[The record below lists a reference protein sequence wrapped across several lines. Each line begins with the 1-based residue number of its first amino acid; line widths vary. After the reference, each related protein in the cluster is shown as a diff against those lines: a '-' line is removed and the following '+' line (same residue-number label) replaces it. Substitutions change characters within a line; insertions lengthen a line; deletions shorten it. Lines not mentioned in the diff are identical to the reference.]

1 MVHIK
6 KLSVSTEKCSNAG
19 VVFSTIKQIKYF
31 FTFQRVY
38 ISKKKKKV
46 KDMEQ
51 SAYLITKLYL
61 FPFNADIEFP

>member
-1 MVHIK
+1 MQVLFLAQLS
-6 KLSVSTEKCSNAG
+6 KLNI
-19 VVFSTIKQIKYF
+19 FSLFKEFIFK
-31 FTFQRVY
+31 
-38 ISKKKKKV
+38 KKKKKV